1 MAKSISW
8 KIKTLSNL
16 DLENRKL
23 SKLGE
28 SWKFSSSFLTAVVKN
43 CRKLKLNVKLGG
55 ICMKKEEL
63 KQLLYVYKIR
73 LKNLEDVEKSLN
85 GEKLCQNLWKQ
96 IELLEKIKDIECE
109 LYHWL

>member
-1 MAKSISW
+1 M
-8 KIKTLSNL
+8 
-16 DLENRKL
+16 R
-23 SKLGE
+23 
-28 SWKFSSSFLTAVVKN
+28 
-43 CRKLKLNVKLGG
+43 
-55 ICMKKEEL
+55 KEEL

-109 LYHWL
+109 LYH